1 MKKKLARFA
10 SLFAVVA
17 LCFSWL
23 CLPVSAEALEGSAE
37 GYYAYKRAKTVDAI
51 DDDTWS
57 SGTEFELTYPVTGG
71 TAFGMRSGT
80 GSYYYRN
87 SFYAVNVP
95 LTDVNS
101 NTVVSIS
108 FVYRASSNFSYYMV
122 DEENLSASIEYTNHL
137 GGTGSGSADIVKTY
151 PGLSQS
157 LYTFASSG
165 LTVTGSFMASD
176 LYPISNLKI
185 FWPQDQYYVQTSKL
199 NTSAPSAYITS
210 FRVIGTTAG
219 AEDLE
224 ELKNI
229 ASSIAEQNSILQSM
243 YGDILAVC
251 NAIYERNGSILE
263 TQQLTNQYFETII
276 PVLNSISANT
286 ANIYS
291 SLNTYFDLV
300 LKAIDNQTLTLEEAI
315 QDAELALETYLK
327 PIVDYFNELEETT
340 GESASSLPSH
350 KTDLDGWTSDSS
362 GIDADTQ
369 LGLASILPI
378 LSGFGFIFSVM
389 GLVIGLGVFM
399 LIVKKGLS

>member
-17 LCFSWL
+17 LCFSWM
-23 CLPVSAEALEGSAE
+23 CVPVAAEVLEGSGT
-37 GYYAYKRAKTVDAI
+37 GYYAYKRAQSVDSI
-51 DDDTWS
+51 DAESWS
-57 SGTEFELTYPVTGG
+57 SGSEFELTYPVTGG
-71 TAFGMRSGT
+71 TGFDMRAGT
-80 GSYYYRN
+80 SNYYVRN
-87 SFYAVNVP
+87 SFYAVDVP

-108 FVYRASSNFSYYMV
+108 FVYRATSKFDFYMV
-122 DEENLSASIEYTNHL
+122 DESALSASIEYTNHL
-137 GGTGSGSADIVKTY
+137 GGTGSGSADVVKTY

-157 LYTFASSG
+157 LYVFASSG
-165 LTVTGSFMASD
+165 LTVTGDFMADD
-176 LYPISNLKI
+176 LNPISNLKI
-185 FWPQDQYYVQTSKL
+185 YWPQDQYYVQS
-199 NTSAPSAYITS
+199 NTKNTTNPSAYITS

-229 ASSIAEQNSILQSM
+229 ASAIAEQNSILQSM

-251 NAIYERNGSILE
+251 NSIYTRLGSIQE
-263 TQQLTNQYFETII
+263 SVQVIQSYFESLLPI
-276 PVLNSISANT
+276 LRSIDST
-286 ANIYS
+286 TTNIYS

-350 KTDLDGWTSDSS
+350 KADLDGWTSDSS
-362 GIDADTQ
+362 GIDADAQT
-369 LGLASILPI
+369 GLAAILPVFTAF
-378 LSGFGFIFSVM
+378 SFVFSVL
-389 GLVIGLGVFM
+389 GIFIGLGVFM
-399 LIVKKGLS
+399 LIIKKGLS